1 MSLYLSARVCPTK
14 KSQPDVT
21 AANFFYLSPPAVLKV
36 PVQLSLLMHRWKEP
50 CLCEDPWW
58 RCGDLGGEGCLS
70 KSKRA
75 LAVSWTKGSIW
86 LDPFCNSFLSSSDI
100 RLGNEIHQ
108 LEKKIRNTQG
118 CQIASFWVN
127 VCFSA
132 KQHELGGRPS
142 RSSGPFMDKPRP
154 GQESEPPVRR
164 PPMEIVGEQN
174 RRTIGDQRLLLAKTR
189 MCKTSTLSEIW
200 LVPIFCFFLL
210 FDQTASHFFP
220 FPIFNHDE
228 LKRSLTHPSLA
239 LTNMQHSR

>member
-1 MSLYLSARVCPTK
+1 M
-14 KSQPDVT
+14 
-21 AANFFYLSPPAVLKV
+21 
-36 PVQLSLLMHRWKEP
+36 E
-50 CLCEDPWW
+50 
-58 RCGDLGGEGCLS
+58 
-70 KSKRA
+70 RA
-75 LAVSWTKGSIW
+75 LSVRGPLVALWGFGWRGLFVEKQTSTCGIMDEGIY
-86 LDPFCNSFLSSSDI
+86 LAGPFLQQFPFIERHTSKKRNSST
-100 RLGNEIHQ
+100 R
-108 LEKKIRNTQG
+108 KKIRNTQG

-210 FDQTASHFFP
+210 VDQTASHFFP